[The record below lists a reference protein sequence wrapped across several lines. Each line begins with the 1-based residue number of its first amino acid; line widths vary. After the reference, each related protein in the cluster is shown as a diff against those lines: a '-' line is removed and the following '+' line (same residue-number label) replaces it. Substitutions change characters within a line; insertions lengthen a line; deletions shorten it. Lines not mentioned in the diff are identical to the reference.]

1 MKKQK
6 IRGHKR
12 RQRQIENW
20 RLENLE
26 FRFDLLK
33 NYKKVHID
41 IVVHPW
47 CDLSIINSTF
57 PQPNGKTK
65 QLMINALF
73 DIYDSWKKQ
82 LDSRGLKY
90 YLKVW
95 LYEERF
101 TKSQVVCA
109 IDDEID
115 FYNNT
120 FSKSSIKKDINPER
134 FGNNKRL
141 GEFNWELMVDEDFYD
156 KNTVGNPED
165 YKTIKDFY
173 EIQRWF
179 NRQLK
184 KPHNKYIP
192 DNPTDN
198 IFEYYGFVKGK
209 VWIGESK

>member
-1 MKKQK
+1 MRIQK

-12 RQRQIENW
+12 IQKQIENW
-20 RLENLE
+20 RLRNLE
-26 FRFDLLK
+26 FRFDLLE
-33 NYKKVHID
+33 NYKKDHID

-47 CDLSIINSTF
+47 CDLSIINSII
-57 PQPNGKTK
+57 PQPHGKTK
-65 QLMINALF
+65 QLMINALI

-82 LDSRGLKY
+82 LDAHGLKY

-101 TKSQVVCA
+101 TKSQIVCA
-109 IDDEID
+109 IDSKID

-120 FSKSSIKKDINPER
+120 FSKSSIKKNINPES

-156 KNTVGNPED
+156 NNTVGDPEE
-165 YKTIKDFY
+165 YETIKDFY
-173 EIQRWF
+173 EMQRWF

-184 KPHNKYIP
+184 KPHNKYVP
-192 DNPTDN
+192 DKPTEDF
-198 IFEYYGFVKGK
+198 FEYYGFVKGK
-209 VWIGESK
+209 VWVGEKR